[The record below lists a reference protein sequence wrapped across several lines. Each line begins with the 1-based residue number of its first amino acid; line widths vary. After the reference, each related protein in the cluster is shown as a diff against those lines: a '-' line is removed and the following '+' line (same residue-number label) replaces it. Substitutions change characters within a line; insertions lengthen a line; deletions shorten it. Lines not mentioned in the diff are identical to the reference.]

1 MTARGGPWRS
11 SSILERAWIAPAR
24 VGGARIVRMRAFT
37 PFTDVKCFYAP
48 FRQVCPSYA
57 GPLGLL
63 DIRTREHKHMGVRV
77 EPPRA
82 RPTDRLTDL
91 PTDRPTDT
99 KSYMYTYI
107 CTYIY
112 TYVYV

>member
-57 GPLGLL
+57 GALGLL
-63 DIRTREHKHMGVRV
+63 DIRRENTNTRGFESTL
-77 EPPRA
+77 RA
-82 RPTDRLTDL
+82 RDR
-91 PTDRPTDT
+91 PTDRPTDRT
-99 KSYMYTYI
+99 LF
-107 CTYIY
+107 
-112 TYVYV
+112 VLPREVH